1 MKVVELRNVTK
12 RFGGLAAVDG
22 VSLEVRRGQIVS
34 LLGPSGCGK
43 TTTLRLIAG
52 FESPDEGTVLIGGM
66 DVRGKRPYERNVGLL
81 FQDYAL
87 FPHMT
92 VEQNIAYG
100 MRHRGI
106 ERSAIPGNTAEMLR
120 LVKLDGFEK
129 RWPNQL
135 SGGQQQRVAL
145 ARALATKPDVML
157 LDEPLSALDA
167 KLRQEL
173 RIELKEILTSVGTTS
188 IVVTHDQEE
197 AMSMAEHVIVQ
208 NRGRI
213 IQQGTPYDIYAR
225 PSNEFVAE
233 FVGRS
238 NAFRGRLGDEVAP
251 GLRAFETTE
260 GFGLVV
266 PGPTRLRHRAAPGL
280 GATGTN
286 FGDPQC
292 PDASRGRRHT
302 RQRHRRCRRGG
313 RPARIRSAP
322 HRRGRGGATGRRDRK
337 EPGSDGRDDRRGGSA
352 DIRCGRLH
360 CPARE
365 LNRTTAH
372 AGATVPREAKN
383 GIEEDAY
390 EDSGGGNAPAG
401 ESSPRSR
408 LHKRSIL
415 LSNSGNPVMRPKLGL
430 TRSSSSASLHSKV
443 GKAARISRSRSFV
456 SLSISLSIDSA
467 MNDADDHCGC
477 LSSPSIPAAGTL
489 KSRHSALVSR
499 HVDHCAARGS
509 RDRGRPA
516 LERGQDALVPGTP
529 RPQLPANADS

>member
-1 MKVVELRNVTK
+1 MTK

-52 FESPDEGTVLIGGM
+52 FESPDEGTVLIGGV

-106 ERSAIPGNTAEMLR
+106 ERSAIPRHTAEMLS

-173 RIELKEILTSVGTTS
+173 RSELKEILTSVGTTS

-197 AMSMAEHVIVQ
+197 AMSMAERVIVQ

-225 PSNEFVAE
+225 PTNEFVAE

-238 NAFRGRLGDEVAP
+238 NSFRGRLGDEVEP
-251 GLRAFETTE
+251 GLRTFETAE
-260 GFGLVV
+260 GFSLVV
-266 PGPTRLRHRAAPGL
+266 PSPTELDAGAVPGL
-280 GATGTN
+280 GATGTHC
-286 FGDPQC
+286 GDSRWS
-292 PDASRGRRHT
+292 DASRRCQRT
-302 RQRHRRCRRGG
+302 RQRHRRRRRGSG
-313 RPARIRSAP
+313 PPRIRTAP
-322 HRRGRGGATGRRDRK
+322 HRRGRGGATNRCDRK
-337 EPGSDGRDDRRGGSA
+337 KPGSDGRDNRRGGAA
-352 DIRCGRLH
+352 DIRCG
-360 CPARE
+360 
-365 LNRTTAH
+365 
-372 AGATVPREAKN
+372 
-383 GIEEDAY
+383 
-390 EDSGGGNAPAG
+390 
-401 ESSPRSR
+401 
-408 LHKRSIL
+408 
-415 LSNSGNPVMRPKLGL
+415 
-430 TRSSSSASLHSKV
+430 
-443 GKAARISRSRSFV
+443 
-456 SLSISLSIDSA
+456 
-467 MNDADDHCGC
+467 
-477 LSSPSIPAAGTL
+477 
-489 KSRHSALVSR
+489 
-499 HVDHCAARGS
+499 
-509 RDRGRPA
+509 
-516 LERGQDALVPGTP
+516 
-529 RPQLPANADS
+529 